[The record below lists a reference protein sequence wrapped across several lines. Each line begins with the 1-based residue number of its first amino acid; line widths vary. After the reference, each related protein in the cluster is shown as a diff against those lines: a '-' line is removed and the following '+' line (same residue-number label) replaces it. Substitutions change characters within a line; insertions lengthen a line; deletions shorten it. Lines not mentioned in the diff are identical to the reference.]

1 MLILKILGI
10 AGLSILGLV
19 LLAFAIFGIIMFWQL
34 KDGIF

>member
-19 LLAFAIFGIIMFWQL
+19 LLAFSIFGTYMFWQL